1 MPATNPF
8 GKTGTGVIIADCRLM
23 IYDFKPKKINNL
35 KSKIPMS
42 IIQEF
47 LRYNRQ
53 TILPE
58 IGYEGQEKLKKTKVL
73 VIGAGGLGCPIL
85 QYIATAGV
93 GFIGIMDFD
102 TIEIHNLHRQVLYTE
117 NEIGQQ
123 KAVVAKEIVSKLNPL
138 IEAVSINEKLT
149 LKNASKIINQYDII
163 VDGSDNFTTR
173 YLVNDICVELNKPLV
188 YGSILKF
195 EGQVAVFNHN
205 GSKNLRDLF
214 PEMPNPKDVPN
225 CNLNGVLGTLPG
237 IIGTMMA
244 HETLKLILE
253 LPTLK
258 NELILFNTL
267 NWNFTKLNF

>member
-1 MPATNPF
+1 MS
-8 GKTGTGVIIADCRLM
+8 VI
-23 IYDFKPKKINNL
+23 K
-35 KSKIPMS
+35 
-42 IIQEF
+42 EF
-47 LRYNRQ
+47 LRYSRQ

-58 IGYEGQEKLKKTKVL
+58 IGDEGQEKLKKARVL

-102 TIEIHNLHRQVLYTE
+102 TIEIHNLHRQILYTE
-117 NEIGQQ
+117 SEIGQQ
-123 KAVVAKEIVSKLNPL
+123 KAIVAQNMVSKLNPL
-138 IEAVSINEKLT
+138 IQADAIAEKLT
-149 LKNASKIINQYDII
+149 IENAAEIIQQYDIV
-163 VDGSDNFTTR
+163 VDGSDNFAAR
-173 YLVNDICVELNKPLV
+173 YLVNDTCVRLNKPLV

-214 PEMPNPKDVPN
+214 PEMPDPKYVPN
-225 CNLNGVLGTLPG
+225 CNINGVLGTLPG

-253 LPTLK
+253 LPSLK
-258 NELILFNTL
+258 NELVLFNTL
-267 NWNFTKLNF
+267 DWGFTKLNF

>member
-1 MPATNPF
+1 
-8 GKTGTGVIIADCRLM
+8 
-23 IYDFKPKKINNL
+23 
-35 KSKIPMS
+35 MS
-42 IIQEF
+42 LIQEF
-47 LRYNRQ
+47 LRYTRQ

-58 IGYEGQEKLKKTKVL
+58 IGDEGQEKLKTAKVL

-102 TIEIHNLHRQVLYTE
+102 TIEIHNLHRQILYTE
-117 NEIGQQ
+117 NEIGQE
-123 KAVVAKEIVSKLNPL
+123 KALVAKEVVSKMNPL
-138 IEAVSINEKLT
+138 IEVESINEKLA
-149 LKNASKIINQYDII
+149 LNNAAAIIQQYDVI
-163 VDGSDNFTTR
+163 VDGSDNFATR
-173 YLVNDICVELNKPLV
+173 YLVNDTCVQFQKPLV

-195 EGQVAVFNHN
+195 EGQVAIFNHN

-214 PEMPNPKDVPN
+214 PEMPDPKEVPN

-253 LPTLK
+253 LPALK
-258 NELILFNTL
+258 NELVLFNTL
-267 NWNFTKLNF
+267 NWSFTKLNF

>member
-1 MPATNPF
+1 
-8 GKTGTGVIIADCRLM
+8 
-23 IYDFKPKKINNL
+23 
-35 KSKIPMS
+35 MS

-58 IGYEGQEKLKKTKVL
+58 IGDEGQEKLKKARVL

-93 GFIGIMDFD
+93 GLIGIMDFD
-102 TIEIHNLHRQVLYTE
+102 TVEIHNLHRQILYTE
-117 NEIGQQ
+117 NEIGKP
-123 KAVVAKEIVSKLNPL
+123 KATVAKEVVSKLNPL
-138 IEAVSINEKLT
+138 IQVEAIQEKLT
-149 LKNASKIINQYDII
+149 AENASKIINRFDII
-163 VDGSDNFTTR
+163 VDGSDNFSTR
-173 YLVNDICVELNKPLV
+173 YLVNDTCVELKKPLV

-195 EGQVAVFNHN
+195 EGQIAVFNHK

-214 PEMPNPKDVPN
+214 PEMPDPKDVPN

-237 IIGTMMA
+237 IIGNMMA

-253 LPTLK
+253 LPSLK
-258 NELILFNTL
+258 NEIIIFNTL
-267 NWNFTKLNF
+267 NWNFTKVNF